1 MQVVI
6 SETTRRAY
14 PQLTSALHSVKQAE
28 TFTEYCSR
36 KGIPLP
42 KPRSVKHYN
51 AAVRRQGD
59 RPKKFPD
66 NKSFANRVIVERQSP
81 LWYQDVPDDVSDGQ
95 QFSSRGL
102 TDWYVGEFCKLN
114 HLKG

>member
-1 MQVVI
+1 MQAAI

-14 PQLTSALHSVKQAE
+14 PQLCAALFPAKPIQTVA
-28 TFTEYCSR
+28 EYCSK

-42 KPRSVKHYN
+42 KPKTVKHYN
-51 AAVRRQGD
+51 AAVRHQGD
-59 RPKKFPD
+59 RPKYFPAD
-66 NKSFANRVIVERQSP
+66 QTFAHHVVIERQSP
-81 LWYQDVPDDVSDGQ
+81 LWYQDVPDDISDGQ